1 VADGIISDSF
11 PLVLWPYAGELP
23 VVTAGDDLQGNR
35 ISVISPGD
43 ADKLKCLMNV
53 LLNVDWKLPVFRLDL
68 LMKATAGDFSMNE
81 GTL

>member
-1 VADGIISDSF
+1 M
-11 PLVLWPYAGELP
+11 
-23 VVTAGDDLQGNR
+23 TAGDDLQGNR

-53 LLNVDWKLPVFRLDL
+53 LLNVDWKIPVRRLDL
-68 LMKATAGDFSMNE
+68 LKKANAGDFSMNE